1 LRRVFFAIA
10 VTSVCFLVGCGEKPT
25 AVPGDSTRNV
35 EEGTPSAKVR
45 TVPLVPRSLGD
56 AELLLFMPTSAA
68 LGRSPSPGVTKLPA
82 IKEGEFRHG
91 ALEVAARG
99 KRPKGRIAFAIL
111 MRKPAADADDP
122 KPWRLFVDRD
132 LDGDL
137 AEERPVEA
145 RPVTKETDLGGKKVR
160 ASGARFPTV
169 RTALPGGGSHAYVVT
184 AYLSEAGSM
193 VDVRSGVALS
203 GRADIFGSERPVII
217 YDSNANARFGD
228 LYRGPL
234 APADDIGID
243 LDGDGRIGRDEI
255 HPLARRAFHDGRSAA
270 VAVATDATSL
280 TVEELDTG
288 AGSLSRAGAP
298 AGEDLL
304 VQMSSPEYGL
314 LGPLRPD
321 RLPEGR
327 HLFPTYGLTR
337 GNDGERWVLAGKW
350 LTRPGPVV
358 EIPAGGTAEVAFGP
372 PLRALATIAFLDEDR
387 RARVTV
393 TLTGSLLEDAT
404 VLGSDRKPR
413 LGTWRVVDDAG
424 AEHGSGKLFHGPLP
438 GLWVAQWRAPA
449 GLKKGQKL
457 VFEVLPDLGPFA
469 DGFDG
474 RTPFEHGVSTKVT
487 LVVIGA
493 EKGSQAEALG
503 IKRGDEIVSYDGRE
517 IRNEYDMSLA
527 VRDAT
532 KKAVGTVEFVVRRDG
547 KPVRFDVKPGPIG
560 VNVKALPGVP
570 DSGRR

>member
-1 LRRVFFAIA
+1 MAIA
-10 VTSVCFLVGCGEKPT
+10 VTAVCSLVGCGEKP
-25 AVPGDSTRNV
+25 APAPAG
-35 EEGTPSAKVR
+35 GPAKVEDGAADAPAQ
-45 TVPLVPRSLGD
+45 TVALSPRSLGD
-56 AELLLFMPTSAA
+56 AELLLFMPTSVA
-68 LGRSPSPGVTKLPA
+68 LGRSPSPGVTSLPEV
-82 IKEGEFRHG
+82 KEGELRHG
-91 ALEVAARG
+91 ALMVAARG
-99 KRPKGRIAFAIL
+99 LKPKGRIAFTISMHKA
-111 MRKPAADADDP
+111 AADDSGP

-145 RPVTKETDLGGKKVR
+145 MPVTKETDLGGKKVR

-169 RTALPGGGSHAYVVT
+169 RTALPGGGSHAYVLT
-184 AYLSEAGSM
+184 AYRSEVGAM

-203 GRADIFGSERPVII
+203 GRVDIFGSERPVII

-255 HPLARRAFHDGRSAA
+255 HPLARRVYHDGQSAA
-270 VAVATDATSL
+270 VTVAEDVASL
-280 TVEELDTG
+280 VVDELDTG
-288 AGSLSRAGAP
+288 SGALSRAGAP

-327 HLFPTYGLTR
+327 HLFPAYGLTR
-337 GNDGERWVLAGKW
+337 EEDGARWVLAGKW
-350 LTRPGPVV
+350 LTHPGHVV
-358 EIPAGGTAEVAFGP
+358 DIPAGGAAEVRFGP
-372 PLRALATIAFLDEDR
+372 PLRADATLAFLDDNR
-387 RARVTV
+387 LAKVRV

-404 VLGSDRKPR
+404 VIGSDRKPR
-413 LGTWRVVDDAG
+413 LGSWRVVDDAG
-424 AEHGSGKLFHGPLP
+424 AEHGSGRLFHGLLP
-438 GLWVAQWRAPA
+438 GLWVAEWRAPA
-449 GLKKGQKL
+449 GLEKGRKL

-469 DGFDG
+469 NGFDG

-487 LVVIGA
+487 LVVIGT

-503 IKRGDEIVSYDGRE
+503 IMRGDEIVSYDGRQ
-517 IRNEYDMSLA
+517 IRNEFDMSLA

-532 KKAVGTVEFVVRRDG
+532 KKAVGTVELVVTRDG
-547 KPVRFDVKPGPIG
+547 RPVRFDVKPGPIG